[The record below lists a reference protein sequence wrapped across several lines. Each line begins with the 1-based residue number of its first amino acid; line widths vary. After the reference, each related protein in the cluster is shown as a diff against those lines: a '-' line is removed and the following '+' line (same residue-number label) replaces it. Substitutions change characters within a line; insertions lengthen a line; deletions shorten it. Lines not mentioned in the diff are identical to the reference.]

1 MSGFELLDGQR
12 AQRPGDRPDNGGRDN
27 RTDGTSARVDI
38 VLVRCRILTDRQ
50 TGVTGK
56 FGGQIN
62 PPFGVLYI
70 QSYLR
75 KAGFNAVIMDRYDD
89 RYIDLT
95 TDQFI
100 EQAHRLKPRFIGF
113 SAMARY
119 SKLAY
124 PEVPVI
130 LGGVHYSSLPA
141 TGAGYADYVVRGDG
155 EIATLEI
162 LRGEQQCGVIQGKLV
177 SVDDVPFPS
186 IDDFRATGYR
196 AERASNLKLITARGC
211 PFDCYFCKD
220 GYRGSAVRHHSVEYV
235 GEMFRSMLDG
245 YSFHNTIFIMDD
257 IFLPTEQRLHAY
269 IAEFRR
275 LGLKPR
281 LDIFFHPNT
290 VKERLL
296 PLFWELGVRTI
307 SIGVESGS
315 QAILDSMGKNTIK
328 AGISDS
334 VRLLR
339 DYGFWVNGLFIL
351 GHRGET
357 PETLRATLD
366 YSRALPLNSAW
377 FSYMV
382 PFPGTPVWDEGIERH
397 GTILDWNMA
406 EWGNV
411 KPIFLPADL
420 TLEQLTAS
428 MDEALEIRKEISAR
442 SYNRILS
449 FRHRKNALLTRLRQ
463 RRYVFLERLR
473 RRAA

>member
-1 MSGFELLDGQR
+1 M
-12 AQRPGDRPDNGGRDN
+12 
-27 RTDGTSARVDI
+27 TSSEKVDI
-38 VLVRCRILTDRQ
+38 VLVRCRILTDRLS
-50 TGVTGK
+50 GVTGK
-56 FGGQIN
+56 YGGQIN
-62 PPFGVLYI
+62 PPFGALYI

-95 TDQFI
+95 ADQFI
-100 EQAHRLKPRFIGF
+100 EQAHRMKPRFIGF
-113 SAMARY
+113 SAMTSQSPDAEALARY

-130 LGGVHYSSLPA
+130 LGGVHYSSLPS

-162 LRGEQQCGVIQGKLV
+162 LRGEQQPGIIQGKLV
-177 SVDDVPFPS
+177 SVDDVPFPT
-186 IDDFRATGYR
+186 IADFRATGYR
-196 AERASNLKLITARGC
+196 AEQAGNLNLITARGC

-220 GYRGSAVRHHSVEYV
+220 GFRGSAVRHHSVEYV
-235 GEMFRSMLDG
+235 GQMFRSMLNG

-257 IFLPTEQRLHAY
+257 IFLPTEKRLHAY
-269 IAEFRR
+269 IAEFKR

-296 PLFWELGVRTI
+296 PLFWELGVRKV
-307 SIGVESGS
+307 SIGIESGS
-315 QAILDSMGKNTIK
+315 QAILDVMGKNTVK

-351 GHRGET
+351 GHRGEN
-357 PETLRATLD
+357 PDSLHETLD
-366 YSRALPLNSAW
+366 YARALPLHSAW

-411 KPIFLPADL
+411 KPIFLANDL
-420 TLEQLTAS
+420 TEAQLTGA
-428 MDEALEIRKEISAR
+428 MEEA
-442 SYNRILS
+442 
-449 FRHRKNALLTRLRQ
+449 HRLRQ
-463 RRYVFLERLR
+463 EIAARAENRLPSLRMRREQWWTRMKCRKYVFFEKLRSQRLKSKEAWSGSPGVD
-473 RRAA
+473 AAA

>member
-1 MSGFELLDGQR
+1 MS
-12 AQRPGDRPDNGGRDN
+12 AS
-27 RTDGTSARVDI
+27 GTVDI
-38 VLVRCRILTDRQ
+38 VLVRCRILTDRVS
-50 TGVTGK
+50 GGTGK
-56 FGGQIN
+56 YGGQLN
-62 PPFGVLYI
+62 PPFSVLYI

-75 KAGFNAVIMDRYDD
+75 KAGFNAVVMDRFDD

-100 EQAHRLKPRFIGF
+100 DQAHRLKPRFIGF
-113 SAMARY
+113 SAMTSQSPDAEALARY

-124 PEVPVI
+124 PDVPVI

-162 LRGEQQCGVIQGKLV
+162 LRGEHRPGVIQGKLV

-186 IDDFRATGYR
+186 IDDFRGTGYR
-196 AERASNLKLITARGC
+196 ADRAGNLNLITARGC

-220 GYRGSAVRHHSVEYV
+220 GFRGSVVRHHSVEYV
-235 GEMFRSMLDG
+235 GQMFRSMLDG
-245 YSFHNTIFIMDD
+245 YPFHDAVFIMDD

-269 IAEFRR
+269 LAEFAR

-281 LDIFFHPNT
+281 LEIFVHPNT

-296 PLFWELGVRTI
+296 PLYWELGVRTI
-307 SIGVESGS
+307 SIGIESGS
-315 QAILDSMGKNTIK
+315 QAILDGMGKNTVK

-339 DYGFWVNGLFIL
+339 DHGFWVNGLFIL
-351 GHRGET
+351 GHRGEN
-357 PETLRATLD
+357 PDTLRSTLD
-366 YSRALPLNSAW
+366 YARELPLNSAW

-406 EWGNV
+406 EWVNV
-411 KPIFLPADL
+411 KPIFLARDL
-420 TLEQLTAS
+420 TLEQLTSA
-428 MDEALEIRKEISAR
+428 MDEALVIRKEIGAR
-442 SYNRILS
+442 AYNRLPS
-449 FRHRKNALLTRLRQ
+449 LRHRKNAFLTRLRQ
-463 RRYVFLERLR
+463 RKYLFLEQVR
-473 RRAA
+473 RRAV